1 MMEKKRI
8 KEIRYIPA
16 MSLEIRDDASP
27 DVMAIKGYVVKFNER
42 SSLLYD
48 EWYERV
54 AKGAFSKSLEEN
66 TIKALWNHNSDI
78 VLGSTKSR
86 TLKLEEDDGR
96 DRNLD
101 IGLRFDLEL
110 PNSSQAKDIYES
122 IKRGDVDGVS
132 FGFYIRDNGD
142 RWEYLKDE
150 DVYERTLLDIDLI
163 EISPTPFPAY
173 PTSEVGKR
181 SLEEHNLKTRE
192 QRVLE
197 ELKKAQVNAKIELLK
212 I

>member
-1 MMEKKRI
+1 MMKKMV

-16 MSLEIRDDASP
+16 MSLSIREDANP

-54 AKGAFSKSLEEN
+54 AKGAFAKSLQQN

-78 VLGSTKSR
+78 VLGSTKSN
-86 TLKLEEDDGR
+86 TLKLIED
-96 DRNLD
+96 D

-132 FGFYIRDNGD
+132 FGFYIRENGD
-142 RWEYLKDE
+142 KWEYLKEE

-181 SLEEHNLKTRE
+181 SLEENNLKTRE
-192 QRVLE
+192 ERVLE
-197 ELKKAQVNAKIELLK
+197 ELKKAQINAMIELLK

>member
-1 MMEKKRI
+1 MENKRI

-16 MSLEIRDDASP
+16 MGISIREDQANP
-27 DVMAIKGYVVKFNER
+27 DVMAIKGYVVKFNDR

-54 AKGAFSKSLEEN
+54 AKGAFAKSLEQN

-78 VLGSTKSR
+78 VLGSTKSQ
-86 TLKLEEDDGR
+86 TLKLIED
-96 DRNLD
+96 D

-110 PNSSQAKDIYES
+110 PNSNQAKDIYES

-132 FGFYIRDNGD
+132 FGFYIRENGD
-142 RWEYLKDE
+142 KWEYLKDE

-181 SLEEHNLKTRE
+181 SLEAHNLKTKE
-192 QRVLE
+192 ERVLE
-197 ELKKAQVNAKIELLK
+197 ELKKSQVNAMIELLK

>member
-1 MMEKKRI
+1 MEKRI
-8 KEIRYIPA
+8 KEIRYIPTTDIH
-16 MSLEIRDDASP
+16 IRENPTNSET
-27 DVMAIKGYVVKFNER
+27 MAIQGYVVKFNER
-42 SSLLYD
+42 SHLLYD

-54 AKGAFSKSLEEN
+54 AKGAFAKSLEEN

-86 TLKLEEDDGR
+86 TLELVEDE
-96 DRNLD
+96 

-110 PNSSQAKDIYES
+110 PNSSQARDIYES

-142 RWEYLKDE
+142 KWEYLKDE

-173 PTSEVGKR
+173 PSSEVGKR
-181 SLEEHNLKTRE
+181 SLQEHNLKTRE
-192 QRVLE
+192 ERVLE
-197 ELKKAQVNAKIELLK
+197 ELKKAQVNAMIELLE

>member
-1 MMEKKRI
+1 MNKRI

-16 MSLEIRDDASP
+16 MELSIRNDMENP
-27 DVMAIKGYVVKFNER
+27 DIMAIKGYVVKFNER
-42 SSLLYD
+42 SQLLYD

-54 AKGAFSKSLEEN
+54 AKGAFAKSLEEN

-78 VLGSTKSR
+78 VLGSTKSK
-86 TLKLEEDDGR
+86 TLKLEED
-96 DRNLD
+96 D

-142 RWEYLKDE
+142 KWEYLKEE
-150 DVYERTLLDIDLI
+150 DIYERTLLDIDLI

-181 SLEEHNLKTRE
+181 SLEANNLKTRE
-192 QRVLE
+192 ERVLE
-197 ELKKAQVNAKIELLK
+197 ELKKAQVSAMIELLK

>member
-1 MMEKKRI
+1 MNKRI

-16 MSLEIRDDASP
+16 MSLEVRDSSDN
-27 DVMAIKGYVVKFNER
+27 VMAIKGYVVKFNDR
-42 SSLLYD
+42 SQLLYD

-54 AKGAFSKSLEEN
+54 AKGAFAKSLEQN

-86 TLKLEEDDGR
+86 TLQLVED
-96 DRNLD
+96 D
-101 IGLRFDLEL
+101 IGLRFELEL

-132 FGFYIRDNGD
+132 FGFYVRENGD
-142 RWEYLKDE
+142 KWEYLKEE
-150 DVYERTLLDIDLI
+150 DIYERTLLDIDLI

-181 SLEEHNLKTRE
+181 SLEAHNLKSKE
-192 QRVLE
+192 ERVLE
-197 ELKKAQVNAKIELLK
+197 ELKKAQVNAMIELLK

>member
-1 MMEKKRI
+1 
-8 KEIRYIPA
+8 
-16 MSLEIRDDASP
+16 
-27 DVMAIKGYVVKFNER
+27 MAIKGYVVKFNDR
-42 SSLLYD
+42 SQLLYD

-54 AKGAFSKSLEEN
+54 AKGAFAKSLEQN

-86 TLKLEEDDGR
+86 TLQLVED
-96 DRNLD
+96 D
-101 IGLRFDLEL
+101 IGLRFELEL

-132 FGFYIRDNGD
+132 FGFYVRENGD
-142 RWEYLKDE
+142 KWEYLKEE
-150 DVYERTLLDIDLI
+150 DIYERTLLDIDLI

-181 SLEEHNLKTRE
+181 SLEAHNLKSKE
-192 QRVLE
+192 ERVLE
-197 ELKKAQVNAKIELLK
+197 ELKKAQVNAMIELLK

>member
-1 MMEKKRI
+1 MKKMV

-16 MSLEIRDDASP
+16 MSLSIREDANP

-54 AKGAFSKSLEEN
+54 AKGAFAKSLQQN

-78 VLGSTKSR
+78 VLGSTKSN
-86 TLKLEEDDGR
+86 TLKLIEDDV
-96 DRNLD
+96 
-101 IGLRFDLEL
+101 GLRFDLEL

-132 FGFYIRDNGD
+132 FGFYIRENGD
-142 RWEYLKDE
+142 KWEYLKEE

-181 SLEEHNLKTRE
+181 SLEENNLKTRE
-192 QRVLE
+192 ERVLE
-197 ELKKAQVNAKIELLK
+197 ELKKAQINAMIELLK

>member
-1 MMEKKRI
+1 MNKRI

-16 MSLEIRDDASP
+16 MSLEVRNSSD
-27 DVMAIKGYVVKFNER
+27 DVMAIKGYVVKFNDR
-42 SSLLYD
+42 SQLLYD

-54 AKGAFSKSLEEN
+54 AKGAFAKSLEQN

-86 TLKLEEDDGR
+86 TLQLVED
-96 DRNLD
+96 D
-101 IGLRFDLEL
+101 IGLRFELEL

-132 FGFYIRDNGD
+132 FGFYVRENGD
-142 RWEYLKDE
+142 KWEYLKEE
-150 DVYERTLLDIDLI
+150 DIYERTLLDIDLI

-181 SLEEHNLKTRE
+181 SLEAHNLKSKE
-192 QRVLE
+192 ERVLE
-197 ELKKAQVNAKIELLK
+197 ELKKAQVNAMIELLK